1 MSRLPIRPSLNMMRP
16 ALHAL
21 PSRSS
26 PLPQRLL
33 SASCCCS
40 LLLSLLASTS
50 CTVLKYPR
58 SWPDAPPIPMAG
70 DTAPVPGKGMAK
82 PHPPARTREPNK
94 PEPVEPR
101 PTSAREVEAV
111 LEAARRL
118 VGTRGPLLV
127 EDRQFPYDCSGYVCA
142 VFYQVGEELM
152 ILEEG
157 LPLAGMSGTEIIFR
171 RLASA
176 NRIFSRDPQP
186 GDLVFFDDTWDRNG
200 DGELNDPFSHIA
212 VVEESFSDGTV
223 VMLHLGNAGIG
234 RLRMNLDRPTE
245 YKDERT
251 GEVLN
256 DKLRRLTRKD
266 PDATPY
272 LTGQL
277 FRAFGRPELNP

>member
-1 MSRLPIRPSLNMMRP
+1 MPRPSRP
-16 ALHAL
+16 LSL
-21 PSRSS
+21 T
-26 PLPQRLL
+26 RLL
-33 SASCCCS
+33 PDSRNPSLWPRDPFRSLLWRTSVGAS
-40 LLLSLLASTS
+40 LLLWTVG
-50 CTVLKYPR
+50 CTVVQYPR
-58 SWPDAPPIPMAG
+58 AWPDAPPIPPAG
-70 DTAPVPGKGMAK
+70 ATAPVPGKGMAK
-82 PHPPARTREPNK
+82 PLPLPAPREPA
-94 PEPVEPR
+94 EPR
-101 PTSAREVEAV
+101 PVPAGDVEDV

-118 VGTRGPLLV
+118 VGARGPLVV

-152 ILEEG
+152 VLEEG

-171 RLASA
+171 RLARD
-176 NRIFSRDPQP
+176 NRIFSRDPRP

-212 VVEESFSDGTV
+212 VVEESYSDGTV
-223 VMLHLGNAGIG
+223 IMLHLGNAGIG
-234 RLRMNLDRPTE
+234 RLRMNLSRPTE

-251 GEVLN
+251 GELLN

-277 FRAFGRPELNP
+277 FRAFGRPELTP